1 MMRVA
6 IAMIMGDRIKYL
18 GLLVGLSFAAML
30 ITQQASIFMG
40 YTQRMWAPIED
51 TPHADVWVM
60 DPQVRST
67 QDTKHMQETV
77 LQRVRGVEGVAWAVP
92 MYRGHLNAQLSSGT
106 VELATVVGIDD
117 STLMGGPQK
126 MTEGSLL
133 DLRQADGVIVE
144 KRAAE
149 GDLQMTLPDGGT
161 RPLRVGDTL
170 SVNDRFARVVGIC
183 ENNYPFYWEPVIYT
197 TYSRALL
204 WAPPE
209 RKQLTFVLVGSD
221 KSVSVETLA
230 QRITATTGMKA
241 RTSWNFAKLTMDYT
255 LTKTGILVNFGITVA
270 LGFVIGLLVCGQTF
284 FNYVVDNT
292 RIFGALKAL
301 GLSNGRLLG
310 MIATQVL
317 VVGSIGFGIGAGLAA
332 GAGSLLPMVGVG
344 FYMPWQLLVGSAVGV
359 LGICIVAAFLS
370 AIRVLRLEPAVVF
383 KA

>member
-1 MMRVA
+1 MMRLA
-6 IAMIMGDRIKYL
+6 IAMIMGDRLKYL

-51 TPHADVWVM
+51 QPHVDVWVM
-60 DPQVRST
+60 DPQVRYT
-67 QDTKHMQETV
+67 QDTKHMQDTV
-77 LQRVRGVEGVAWAVP
+77 LQRVRGVEGVRWAVP
-92 MYRGHLNAQLSSGT
+92 MYRGALNAQLADGT
-106 VELATVVGIDD
+106 QELSTIIGIDD
-117 STLMGGPQK
+117 STLLGGPEK
-126 MTEGSLL
+126 VVEGSLL

-144 KRAAE
+144 KRAGE
-149 GDLQMTLPDGGT
+149 GDLRVHNADGTT
-161 RPLRVGDTL
+161 RPLQVGDTL
-170 SVNDRFARVVGIC
+170 SINDRFARVVGIC
-183 ENNYPFYWEPVIYT
+183 ETNYPFYWQPVIYT
-197 TYSRALL
+197 TYSRAMLY
-204 WAPPE
+204 APPE
-209 RKQLTFVLVGSD
+209 RKQMTYVLVRAQEGITP
-221 KSVSVETLA
+221 EALA
-230 QRITATTGMKA
+230 ERITAATGMKA
-241 RTSWNFAKLTMDYT
+241 RTSADYARLTMNYT
-255 LTKTGILVNFGITVA
+255 LQKTGILVNFGITVA

-301 GLSNGRLLG
+301 GLSNQRLLG

-332 GAGSLLPMVGVG
+332 IAGSLLPFVGVG

-370 AIRVLRLEPAVVF
+370 ALRVLRLEPAVVF